1 MHHQSSGDLIA
12 DRRFAY
18 GRDCAA
24 DGDHAAAIDLFEQAI
39 ERAPEFAPAWFEL
52 GKARLAAGKDD
63 AGRAF
68 TTALHLEP
76 EDRLGAGLY
85 LTQISGVTDVARP
98 AMNAAFVRGL
108 FDQYAPRFDAHL
120 VGALGYVGPEALFAL
135 LEKAC
140 ARADRPMQ
148 FRSMID
154 LGCGTGLAGERF
166 SSVCETMLG
175 CDLSPAM
182 IARAA
187 AKQLYSLLETVD
199 AVAFLTAQREPAEFI
214 LAADMLPYMGELAPL
229 FVAVAA
235 RMERDGVFA
244 FSAQWLADGDGFTLG
259 VDMRFA
265 HSVPYIEGVA
275 AEAGLKIVA
284 LEHGTIRQDRGE
296 GIPSLLVLLAP
307 QGSTVW

>member
-24 DGDHAAAIDLFEQAI
+24 DGDHAAAIDLFEQTI

-52 GKARLAAGKDD
+52 GKARLAAGHDD
-63 AGRAF
+63 AARAF

-85 LTQISGVTDVARP
+85 LTQIGGVTDAARP
-98 AMNAAFVRGL
+98 AMNPAFVRGL

-135 LEKAC
+135 VERAC
-140 ARADRPMQ
+140 KRTQRPMR
-148 FRSMID
+148 FRRMID

-166 SSVCETMLG
+166 KMVCGTMLG

-182 IARAA
+182 IALAA
-187 AKQLYSLLETVD
+187 AKRLYSLLETVD
-199 AVAFLTAQREPAEFI
+199 AAAFLTAQREPAELI
-214 LAADMLPYMGELAPL
+214 LAADMLPYMGELVPL
-229 FVAVAA
+229 FAAVAA
-235 RMERDGVFA
+235 RMEPDGVFA
-244 FSAQWLADGDGFTLG
+244 FSAQWLADGNSFSLG
-259 VDMRFA
+259 ADMRYA
-265 HSVPYIEGVA
+265 HSVPYIEAVA

-284 LEHGTIRQDRGE
+284 LDHGSIRQDRGE
-296 GIPSLLVLLAP
+296 SIASLLVLLAP